1 MEIKKGYSQVRVQ
14 AELAQQVKNILPAY
28 EKKVGFQV
36 SFQKFIEKAV
46 RECVNREV
54 ESNSPPF

>member
-14 AELAQQVKNILPAY
+14 AGLEEEVRNILPAY

-46 RECVNREV
+46 RECVRREQ
-54 ESNSPPF
+54 EATSPPF